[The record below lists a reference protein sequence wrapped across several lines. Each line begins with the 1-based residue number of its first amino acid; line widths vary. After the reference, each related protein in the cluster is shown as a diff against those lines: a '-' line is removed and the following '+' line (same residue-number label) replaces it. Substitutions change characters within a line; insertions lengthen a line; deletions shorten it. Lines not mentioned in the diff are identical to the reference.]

1 MPAVT
6 AHDRYFMPL
15 FGAAVGCAWL
25 ALLLWDASPYSRYL
39 AHDWTSLGLA
49 GSLCAGLPAG
59 EAQARRFVHTYVRPY
74 FQEVSKAMQ
83 SSGYKIGAYGSGLVC
98 SYLLDEKF
106 VDYCWL
112 ANATAW
118 PGYQSFEASKR
129 WILKQHLTTRR
140 AD

>member
-59 EAQARRFVHTYVRPY
+59 EALVPGLLFVLGWAVMTAAMMLPTTLPLVGLFRRMIRTRSDPVR
-74 FQEVSKAMQ
+74 
-83 SSGYKIGAYGSGLVC
+83 
-98 SYLLDEKF
+98 
-106 VDYCWL
+106 
-112 ANATAW
+112 
-118 PGYQSFEASKR
+118 
-129 WILKQHLTTRR
+129 
-140 AD
+140 